1 MVDQGWVNWESHA
14 DIAKANERQ
23 KGSERKWK
31 KKKIWVYLWLHFVG
45 GDAYL
50 NEWGSGDSREPLQ
63 RCIWVGRLCLACLKG
78 QAN

>member
-31 KKKIWVYLWLHFVG
+31 KKRYGCIYGFIL
-45 GDAYL
+45 
-50 NEWGSGDSREPLQ
+50 SGAMPT
-63 RCIWVGRLCLACLKG
+63 
-78 QAN
+78 